1 MSRLMERLGLR
12 TREIRAWAMYD
23 WANSAFATTIMAGVF
38 PVFYQ
43 RYAAAEFAPNVGTEY
58 WGYTQS
64 AALLIIAVISP
75 ILGASADFLGA
86 KKRFLGAFLALGV
99 TATATMIFIQQ
110 GAFLFASFVFILG
123 NIGFSGANVFYE
135 SLLPFVARRDEMDR
149 VSTAGYAMGYLG
161 GGLLLAVNLVWIL
174 FPESFGMTATS
185 APKWCFVSVAVWWLG
200 FSIPLFRRVGEPPR
214 RLEREETVDL
224 NPLRVGFGRV
234 WETLRE
240 VRQHKQV
247 LLFLLAFWFYNDG
260 ISTIIK
266 MATIY
271 GAEIGIG
278 DGHLLGALLLVQFVG
293 IPFAFGF
300 GLLADRIGPK
310 NGLYLALA
318 VYTVIC
324 GYGYFLEE
332 AWQFWVLALGVGT
345 VQGGAQALS
354 RSIFAS
360 MVPRGKSS
368 EFFGFFSVSAKFA
381 GILGPFVFARVSRA
395 AGGSRLGIVALI
407 VFFVVGIA
415 FLSRVDIEEGR
426 RAALEEDEALRAL
439 SSEADDSGVEG

>member
-1 MSRLMERLGLR
+1 
-12 TREIRAWAMYD
+12 
-23 WANSAFATTIMAGVF
+23 
-38 PVFYQ
+38 
-43 RYAAAEFAPNVGTEY
+43 
-58 WGYTQS
+58 
-64 AALLIIAVISP
+64 
-75 ILGASADFLGA
+75 
-86 KKRFLGAFLALGV
+86 
-99 TATATMIFIQQ
+99 
-110 GAFLFASFVFILG
+110 
-123 NIGFSGANVFYE
+123 
-135 SLLPFVARRDEMDR
+135 VA
-149 VSTAGYAMGYLG
+149 
-161 GGLLLAVNLVWIL
+161 I
-174 FPESFGMTATS
+174 
-185 APKWCFVSVAVWWLG
+185 WWLG
-200 FSIPLFRRVGEPPR
+200 FAIPLFRRVGEPPR

-310 NGLYLALA
+310 NGLYLALS
-318 VYTVIC
+318 VYVIIC
-324 GYGYFLEE
+324 GYGYFLQE

-426 RAALEEDEALRAL
+426 RAALEEDEALREL
-439 SSEADDSGVEG
+439 SPEAGDSEVEP